1 MTPTEIN
8 KRLALAIGYLP
19 EHVRVTDN
27 GTVRVCR
34 PFSGAPSLNWYE
46 FDFIDARITVALI
59 ERYKIA
65 VEPYHGTKMWRAVKY
80 YGGAPFLAMSLREA
94 VAWVV
99 IRGAGR

>member
-19 EHVRVTDN
+19 EHVRVTDD

-34 PFSGAPSLNWYE
+34 PLSGAPSLNWYE